1 MLAVIECEGQIEL
14 VWLFDCVIAQPS
26 YIREVACFD
35 SRFGG
40 HVLLM
45 FVLTVGNVVLAYS
58 WSSPLCT
65 VSPIGYLYDE
75 SFVIMAY
82 WSSVFVFHYV
92 CD

>member
-1 MLAVIECEGQIEL
+1 M
-14 VWLFDCVIAQPS
+14 
-26 YIREVACFD
+26 
-35 SRFGG
+35 
-40 HVLLM
+40 LLM
-45 FVLTVGNVVLAYS
+45 FVFCTTVENVVLANS